1 VDKIA
6 FLNARTVDWPLVH
19 IMLNH
24 FPIILTVAGTAA
36 LLLATFRG
44 QRASWLYGTI
54 SLTLAA
60 VTVIPTYFTGAPAE
74 HALNR
79 PWYVARGAIHT
90 HEDAA
95 RIASILVV
103 IGGLV
108 AVVAW
113 RRLVRYPRE
122 VRMPGAL
129 RTALLVTALAA
140 SVSIGYTSWLGGR
153 IVHDAPVLQGP
164 APAGYVRPDSTP
176 RLAPAPPTPATAA
189 TPAATSPVT
198 PPADSAAPPA
208 ATMNPVP
215 ARPQR

>member
-103 IGGLV
+103 IAGLV

-129 RTALLVTALAA
+129 RIALLVTALAA
-140 SVSIGYTSWLGGR
+140 STSIGYTSWLGGR

-176 RLAPAPPTPATAA
+176 PLAPAPAAPAVTTPV
-189 TPAATSPVT
+189 P

-208 ATMNPVP
+208 ATVSPVP

>member
-6 FLNARTVDWPLVH
+6 ILDGRTVDWPLVH

-24 FPIILTVAGTAA
+24 FPIILAVMGTAA
-36 LLLATFRG
+36 VLLATFRG

-54 SLTLAA
+54 SLALAA
-60 VTVIPTYFTGAPAE
+60 VTVIPTYFTGEPAE

-79 PWYVARGAIHT
+79 PWYVARGAIHM

-95 RIASILVV
+95 KIASILVLV
-103 IGGLV
+103 AGLV

-129 RTALLVTALAA
+129 RTALLITALAA
-140 SVSIGYTSWLGGR
+140 SGSIGYASWLGGQ
-153 IVHDAPVLQGP
+153 IVHDAPVLLGPPPAGYERADSASRP
-164 APAGYVRPDSTP
+164 APATP
-176 RLAPAPPTPATAA
+176 GAPV
-189 TPAATSPVT
+189 TPAASPT
-198 PPADSAAPPA
+198 DSAAPPV
-208 ATMNPVP
+208 TTVSP
-215 ARPQR
+215 APAPPRP

>member
-1 VDKIA
+1 VEKIA
-6 FLNARTVDWPLVH
+6 LLDGRTVDWPLVH

-24 FPIILTVAGTAA
+24 FPLILAVMGTAA

-54 SLTLAA
+54 SLALAA

-79 PWYVARGAIHT
+79 PWYVARGVIHT

-95 RIASILVV
+95 KIASILVLV
-103 IGGLV
+103 AGLV

-129 RTALLVTALAA
+129 RAALLLTALAA
-140 SVSIGYTSWLGGR
+140 SGAIGYASWLGGR
-153 IVHDAPVLQGP
+153 IVHDAPVLLGP
-164 APAGYVRPDSTP
+164 PPAGYPRADSVA
-176 RLAPAPPTPATAA
+176 R
-189 TPAATSPVT
+189 PAATVPAPVT
-198 PPADSAAPPA
+198 PPVPPADSTAPPV
-208 ATMNPVP
+208 TTVSPPP
-215 ARPQR
+215 ARPQP

>member
-6 FLNARTVDWPLVH
+6 LLDGRSVDWPLVH

-24 FPIILTVAGTAA
+24 FPIILAVMGTAA

-54 SLTLAA
+54 SLALAA
-60 VTVIPTYFTGAPAE
+60 VTVIPTYFTGEPAE
-74 HALNR
+74 HMLAR
-79 PWYVARGAIHT
+79 PWYVPRGVIHT

-95 RIASILVV
+95 RIAAILVV
-103 IGGLV
+103 VAGLV

-140 SVSIGYTSWLGGR
+140 SGSIGYASWLGGR
-153 IVHDAPVLQGP
+153 IVHDAPVLRGP
-164 APAGYVRPDSTP
+164 PPPGYSRPDSATG
-176 RLAPAPPTPATAA
+176 RAPTAI
-189 TPAATSPVT
+189 TPAAPSTAPTAGV
-198 PPADSAAPPA
+198 PDSAASSA
-208 ATMNPVP
+208 APMGPTPT
-215 ARPQR
+215 RPQP

>member
-1 VDKIA
+1 MV
-6 FLNARTVDWPLVH
+6 
-19 IMLNH
+19 
-24 FPIILTVAGTAA
+24 GTAA

-54 SLTLAA
+54 SLALAA

-74 HALNR
+74 HALAR
-79 PWYVARGAIHT
+79 PWYVSRGAIHT

-95 RIASILVV
+95 RIAGILVLV
-103 IGGLV
+103 AGLV

-140 SVSIGYTSWLGGR
+140 SASIGYASWLGGR

-164 APAGYVRPDSTP
+164 PPPGYARADSGTG
-176 RLAPAPPTPATAA
+176 RAA
-189 TPAATSPVT
+189 TPSTPTAPVSL
-198 PPADSAAPPA
+198 PPAIPADSAAPPV
-208 ATMNPVP
+208 TTVNPAP
-215 ARPQR
+215 ARPQP